1 MKIILLIVLV
11 VLCLWVLVAYGRW
24 FVRYKKQQKE
34 QDKAKKLAEFE
45 QKLRNM
51 SDLDLKIWLAGLR
64 KNLYSEDYGSSEM
77 RQIIKKEIKRR
88 GFTLV
93 SLRNFKI

>member
-1 MKIILLIVLV
+1 MKIILLIVLAGLCLLPL
-11 VLCLWVLVAYGRW
+11 VLCGCW
-24 FVRYKKQQKE
+24 FVYCKRKQRE
-34 QDKAKKLAEFE
+34 QEKAKKIAEFE

-51 SDLDLKIWLAGLR
+51 SDLDLKLWLAGLR

>member
-1 MKIILLIVLV
+1 MKIILLTMFLTFCVLETV
-11 VLCLWVLVAYGRW
+11 RCGRW
-24 FVRYKKQQKE
+24 LVKYKKEQK
-34 QDKAKKLAEFE
+34 KAKKLAEFE

-77 RQIIKKEIKRR
+77 RQVIENEIKRR